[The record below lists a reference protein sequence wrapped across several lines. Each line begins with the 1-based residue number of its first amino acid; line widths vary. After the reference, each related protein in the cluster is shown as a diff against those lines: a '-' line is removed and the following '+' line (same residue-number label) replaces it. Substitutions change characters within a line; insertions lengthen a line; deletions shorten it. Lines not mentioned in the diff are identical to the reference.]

1 MGVLNA
7 DRVNAGIFSGD
18 GSLLSNVTAVGTGLA
33 IENSGSLVGT
43 ALTID
48 FNTGVDVQF
57 SGGIATITAQA
68 ASWQGNQA
76 GTYTLNSVGIGTT
89 NPNSSVGVAITSTLA
104 VGIVT
109 AYKFYQNSL
118 PVANQSEVIAYAVAL
133 G

>member
-48 FNTGVDVQF
+48 FNTGVEVQF
-57 SGGIATITAQA
+57 SVVLLPSLLKQPLGR
-68 ASWQGNQA
+68 
-76 GTYTLNSVGIGTT
+76 
-89 NPNSSVGVAITSTLA
+89 AIKQVLTH
-104 VGIVT
+104 
-109 AYKFYQNSL
+109 
-118 PVANQSEVIAYAVAL
+118 
-133 G
+133 